1 MIAIVFLSIGLAAHA
16 ASWPA
21 SRHAAFTSQH
31 AHASSPKI
39 SLNPKNSRPFKSSHN
54 PSTEWIGD
62 HNDVGSSSIGKLGGS
77 RNGEFADKNSYESRV
92 EVKYGSG
99 SRRSFMKSA
108 SLSIAGV
115 MSAGPLA
122 ASLPRENFISTNNAA
137 NAMGLVTFPCPEG
150 SLMNEYHIMRA
161 GQSLLEEQGI
171 LSTNQLF
178 LTNRDDALTTL
189 GVIQMEDACADMMAK
204 GINPSV
210 VKYSLAS
217 KCIDSANIVAT
228 RMMIGRNRIIPEF
241 TFMDP
246 RGVGIW
252 DQGPNEAA
260 IWALDNAEAGID
272 GRAGRPPAND
282 DGTANETLYEQ
293 MIRLRQL
300 MSVLETQYSGDS
312 ILLIFPDGTSPA
324 LLSAL
329 IAGIPLKDAHALNFE
344 PGEVRLGVTM
354 DNTLELFKDRV
365 SSPRYN
371 QMLEVGQKQL
381 ETLRHELLLR
391 QAEENAP
398 PAPVPVST
406 PKRSKA
412 DTKPLNSPAEGS
424 DVFAAGAMA
433 AVASMTMLR
442 KGEED
447 EPNVEVETMPDH
459 VPSLAFANSNGLAN
473 ATEAHMDMATYYGRS
488 DIVEEEPVLSREER
502 KLAAE
507 AAMAE
512 YLNRDDGGDDWLRS
526 IQEIIDE

>member
-1 MIAIVFLSIGLAAHA
+1 MSGEHTKLVLCLIHHCAVSN
-16 ASWPA
+16 SQ
-21 SRHAAFTSQH
+21 RH
-31 AHASSPKI
+31 
-39 SLNPKNSRPFKSSHN
+39 
-54 PSTEWIGD
+54 
-62 HNDVGSSSIGKLGGS
+62 
-77 RNGEFADKNSYESRV
+77 
-92 EVKYGSG
+92 
-99 SRRSFMKSA
+99 
-108 SLSIAGV
+108 
-115 MSAGPLA
+115 
-122 ASLPRENFISTNNAA
+122 
-137 NAMGLVTFPCPEG
+137 
-150 SLMNEYHIMRA
+150 
-161 GQSLLEEQGI
+161 SLL
-171 LSTNQLF
+171 
-178 LTNRDDALTTL
+178 
-189 GVIQMEDACADMMAK
+189 
-204 GINPSV
+204 
-210 VKYSLAS
+210 
-217 KCIDSANIVAT
+217 
-228 RMMIGRNRIIPEF
+228 
-241 TFMDP
+241 
-246 RGVGIW
+246 
-252 DQGPNEAA
+252 
-260 IWALDNAEAGID
+260 
-272 GRAGRPPAND
+272 
-282 DGTANETLYEQ
+282 
-293 MIRLRQL
+293 
-300 MSVLETQYSGDS
+300 VLETQYSGDS

-329 IAGIPLKDAHALNFE
+329 IAGIPLKDTHALNFE
-344 PGEVRLGVTM
+344 PGEIRLGVTM